1 MHRCLHTSIQIRE
14 MARRVEAS
22 LSVGET
28 RAPLGDRTVQIGSE
42 ELVFPYRVYYTPGRI
57 ESVAR
62 SFEGEAKVLALC
74 LASRHH
80 DGHIREAAVRD
91 PHFELNAWS
100 TPFAIQLLGEYVV
113 EIGKAVEDQISNFG
127 AKPFV
132 YFARENRC
140 FMETTR
146 RRAISYWDCYYRS
159 VYLNLSEYPC
169 YRALQ
174 SIHAASS
181 EA

>member
-1 MHRCLHTSIQIRE
+1 MHRCLHTPIQLRE
-14 MARRVEAS
+14 VAHRVEAA
-22 LSVGET
+22 LSVGENHT
-28 RAPLGDRTVQIGSE
+28 PGGDRTVRIGDES
-42 ELVFPYRVYYTPGRI
+42 LVFPYRVYYTPGRI

-62 SFEGEAKVLALC
+62 SLEGDAKVLALC

-80 DGHIREAAVRD
+80 DGRIREAAVKD
-91 PHFELNAWS
+91 SHFVLNAWS

-113 EIGKAVEDQISNFG
+113 EIGIAVEDQISKFG
-127 AKPFV
+127 AKPFIK
-132 YFARENRC
+132 FARENQP
-140 FMETTR
+140 FMETTL
-146 RRAISYWDCYYRS
+146 RRAISYWDCYHRN
-159 VYLNLSEYPC
+159 VYKNLIEYPC

>member
-1 MHRCLHTSIQIRE
+1 MHRCLHTPIQLRE
-14 MARRVEAS
+14 AAHRVEAA
-22 LSVGET
+22 LSVGEIHT
-28 RAPLGDRTVQIGSE
+28 PLGDRTVRVGGE
-42 ELVFPYRVYYTPGRI
+42 ALVFPYRVYYMPGRVK
-57 ESVAR
+57 SVAG
-62 SFEGEAKVLALC
+62 SLEGDAKVLALC

-91 PHFELNAWS
+91 SHFVLNAWS

-113 EIGKAVEDQISNFG
+113 EIGTAVEDQISKFG

-132 YFARENRC
+132 NFARENQA

-146 RRAISYWDCYYRS
+146 RRAISYWDCYYRN
-159 VYLNLSEYPC
+159 VYKNLAEYPC

>member
-1 MHRCLHTSIQIRE
+1 MHRCLHTPIQLRE
-14 MARRVEAS
+14 PAHRVEAA
-22 LSVGET
+22 LSVGEIHT
-28 RAPLGDRTVQIGSE
+28 PLGDRTVRVGGE
-42 ELVFPYRVYYTPGRI
+42 ELVFPYRVYYTPDRI

-62 SFEGEAKVLALC
+62 SCEGDAKVLVLC

-91 PHFELNAWS
+91 SRFDLNAWS
-100 TPFAIQLLGEYVV
+100 IPFAIQLLGEYVV
-113 EIGKAVEDQISNFG
+113 EIGTAVEDQVSKFG
-127 AKPFV
+127 TEPFV
-132 YFARENRC
+132 NFARENRA

-159 VYLNLSEYPC
+159 VYKNLSEYPC
-169 YRALQ
+169 FRALQ